1 MALIFRTF
9 VEDPPLGIVSVGF
22 LSLLSRMALTLALF
36 CFHLRDKKL
45 NFIQFEEL
53 KISM

>member
-1 MALIFRTF
+1 MDLIFGTF
-9 VEDPPLGIVSVGF
+9 VEDLPLGIAFVGF

-36 CFHLRDKKL
+36 CFYLGDKKL

-53 KISM
+53 KILM